1 MFKLVLV
8 DDEYY
13 AIEGMKQMLDWSKYD
28 ISIVGTATDGT
39 QGLEIIRELGADIVI
54 ADIKMHELDGL
65 EMIGILR
72 EEGFKGKIIIIS
84 GYQSFE
90 YAQTA
95 IDYKVDKYLTKPLD
109 AEEFE
114 TVIKNLA
121 AELKE
126 DLGEPQ
132 PLIPDLLR
140 DVLKDVDLRYTE
152 NIQLSGLA
160 EKFFCSTAYLS
171 KLFKR
176 YVGMNYID
184 YVRKLRIEK
193 AKELLKRTNMSI
205 EDISEQ
211 VGWESSRRF
220 RDAFKELEGVSP
232 KEYRRTGGTKH

>member
-54 ADIKMHELDGL
+54 ADIRMHELDGL

-72 EEGFKGKIIIIS
+72 KEGFKGKIIIIS

-90 YAQTA
+90 YAKTA

-114 TVIKNLA
+114 NVIKNLVT
-121 AELKE
+121 ELKE
-126 DLGEPQ
+126 NLGETMPA
-132 PLIPDLLR
+132 IPDLLR
-140 DVLKDVDLRYTE
+140 NVLEDVNLRYTE

-160 EKFFCSTAYLS
+160 EKFFCSTAHLS

-176 YVGMNYID
+176 YIGMNYIE
-184 YVRKLRIEK
+184 YVRKLRINK
-193 AKELLKRTNMSI
+193 AKELLKRTNKTI
-205 EDISEQ
+205 EEISNE
-211 VGWESSRRF
+211 VGWESSKRF
-220 RDAFKELEGVSP
+220 RDAFKEFEGVSP
-232 KEYRRTGGTKH
+232 NEYRRNAEKY

>member
-13 AIEGMKQMLDWSKYD
+13 AIEGMKQMLDWEKYD
-28 ISIVGTATDGT
+28 ISIVGTASDGT
-39 QGLEIIRELGADIVI
+39 QGLDIIRETGADIVI
-54 ADIKMHELDGL
+54 ADIRMHELDGL
-65 EMIGILR
+65 DMIGILR
-72 EEGFKGKIIIIS
+72 NEGFKGKIIIIS

-90 YAQTA
+90 YAKTA

-109 AEEFE
+109 EEEFE
-114 TVIKNLA
+114 TVIGSLVD
-121 AELKE
+121 ELKGDSE
-126 DLGEPQ
+126 AETQ
-132 PLIPDLLR
+132 HMPDLLKE
-140 DVLKDVDLRYTE
+140 VLKEVDLRYTE
-152 NIQLSGLA
+152 NIQLSGLS

-193 AKELLKRTNMSI
+193 AKDMLKKTNMPI
-205 EDISEQ
+205 EWISEQ

-220 RDAFKELEGVSP
+220 RDAFKDLEGVSP
-232 KEYRRTGGTKH
+232 NEYRRNGGK

>member
-1 MFKLVLV
+1 MLRLVVV

-39 QGLEIIRELGADIVI
+39 QGIEIIRKLGADIVI
-54 ADIKMHELDGL
+54 ADIRMHELDGL

-72 EEGFKGKIIIIS
+72 KEGFKGKIIIIS

-114 TVIKNLA
+114 NVIKNLV

-126 DLGEPQ
+126 DIGEHMPV
-132 PLIPDLLR
+132 IPDLLR
-140 DVLKDVDLRYTE
+140 NVLEEVNLRYAE

-160 EKFFCSTAYLS
+160 EKFFCSTANLS

-176 YVGMNYID
+176 YIGMNYIE
-184 YVRKLRIEK
+184 YVRKLRIKK
-193 AKELLKRTNMSI
+193 AKELLKRTNKTI
-205 EDISEQ
+205 EEISNE
-211 VGWESSRRF
+211 VGWESSKRF
-220 RDAFKELEGVSP
+220 RDVFKEFEGISP
-232 KEYRRTGGTKH
+232 NEYRKNGEKD